1 MNTFFAYV
9 DWVEPEPMKS
19 SINSSKERD
28 RSVMRV
34 RKLEKV
40 DTRKFEEKKE
50 SIRKMMEERK
60 LREEQP
66 EKLDEV
72 IK

>member
-1 MNTFFAYV
+1 
-9 DWVEPEPMKS
+9 MKLLVGCKS
-19 SINSSKERD
+19 DLTK
-28 RSVMRV
+28 
-34 RKLEKV
+34 KLEKV
-40 DTRKFEEKKE
+40 DRRMFEEKKE
-50 SIRKMMEERK
+50 SIRKKMEERK